1 MRDGLAVQKSRVP
14 AAPSHGFEK
23 HWPKILVALV
33 LTFASGLVDIIGYL
47 GVFHLFT
54 AHLTGA
60 TVQLGRS
67 LISHNWIDL
76 LSAGVIVGSFVSG
89 SIFGRAV
96 IEAGSR
102 RGIHR
107 IASVTLAMEAI
118 LLAYLAE
125 TALHA
130 AAAPAN
136 AGTQPYS
143 ALSLLAGAMG
153 IQTATLT
160 GIGPLTVHTTFVT
173 GMINK
178 LAQLVSHI
186 AFRAYDMLRKRPL
199 SGAVLREWHEDI
211 KRAAFLSTIWVFY
224 VGGAAFGT
232 WSYEKWQ
239 LRALFFAVGMLTL
252 AIITDQFVPLSIQEE
267 IEQSER

>member
-1 MRDGLAVQKSRVP
+1 MRDKRVVPEP
-14 AAPSHGFEK
+14 AARPHGFEK
-23 HWPKILVALV
+23 HWPKILVALT

-54 AHLTGA
+54 AHLTGT

-76 LSAGVIVGSFVSG
+76 LSAAVIVGSFVSG
-89 SIFGRAV
+89 SILGRAV

-102 RGIHR
+102 KRIRR

-125 TALHA
+125 TAFHSA
-130 AAAPAN
+130 ANGAAE
-136 AGTQPYS
+136 PYW

-178 LAQLVSHI
+178 LAQLISHI
-186 AFRAYDMLRKRPL
+186 AFRAYDVFRKRRL
-199 SGAVLREWHEDI
+199 GAAAIREWREDI
-211 KRAAFLSTIWVFY
+211 KIAGFLSFIWVFY

-232 WSYEKWQ
+232 WSYQKWA
-239 LRALFFAVGMLTL
+239 LRALFFAVGML
-252 AIITDQFVPLSIQEE
+252 AVGIVTDRFVPLSIQEE

>member
-1 MRDGLAVQKSRVP
+1 MPREGAVHKSTGGKTLSR
-14 AAPSHGFEK
+14 GFEK
-23 HWPKILVALV
+23 HWPKIAVALA

-54 AHLTGA
+54 AHLTGT

-67 LISHNWIDL
+67 LVSHDWIYL
-76 LSAGVIVGSFVSG
+76 LSAGSIVGSFVSG

-102 RGIHR
+102 VRIRR
-107 IASVTLAMEAI
+107 IASVTLALEAI

-125 TALHA
+125 TAFHA
-130 AAAPAN
+130 AAMAAN
-136 AGTQPYS
+136 TATKPYW

-160 GIGPLTVHTTFVT
+160 GVGPLTVHTTFVT

-178 LAQLVSHI
+178 LAQLISHI
-186 AFRAYDMLRKRPL
+186 AFRAYDMVRRRRL
-199 SGAVLREWHEDI
+199 SAAALHQWHEDI
-211 KRAAFLSTIWVFY
+211 KRATFLSMIWFFY

-232 WSYEKWQ
+232 WSYNRWQ
-239 LRALFFAVGMLTL
+239 LRALFFAVAVLIAG
-252 AIITDQFVPLSIQEE
+252 IVTDQFVPLSIQEE